1 MIYLPEVKIR
11 KEMKSILWYI
21 LWGWVFYLVPLLGLA
36 SCALGEDMGTL
47 IRQLWTYAS
56 ENWMNLLAEF
66 TLSDVVLS
74 DMFFLL
80 LAEDMCANWTQVLVC
95 SQKQILLRDKFWMGN
110 ADRVVRGAWLK
121 MKESEFDV
129 LQARFSI
136 TKNAIG
142 KVCWG
147 DRTHQVLESCKI
159 PARFKL
165 FCILSKS
172 QKV

>member
-1 MIYLPEVKIR
+1 MQLLGSFSVLFLVGLPQSGAPGSIICMIYLPEVKIR

-80 LAEDMCANWTQVLVC
+80 LAEDMCAN
-95 SQKQILLRDKFWMGN
+95 
-110 ADRVVRGAWLK
+110 
-121 MKESEFDV
+121 
-129 LQARFSI
+129 
-136 TKNAIG
+136 
-142 KVCWG
+142 
-147 DRTHQVLESCKI
+147 
-159 PARFKL
+159 
-165 FCILSKS
+165 
-172 QKV
+172 